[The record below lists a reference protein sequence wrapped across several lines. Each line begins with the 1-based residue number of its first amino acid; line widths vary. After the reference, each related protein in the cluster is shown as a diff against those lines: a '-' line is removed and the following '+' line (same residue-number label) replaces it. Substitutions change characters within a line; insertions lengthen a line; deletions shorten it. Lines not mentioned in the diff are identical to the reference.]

1 MTHLVWPFM
10 PQHGVDEVLE
20 WKTDVLRTKAGE
32 QRMALR
38 KTPRQIFSYKHFLTE
53 HQASLAR
60 AMAYGWGHGQ
70 FGVPV
75 WVEMSF
81 VGSVSSG
88 ATSVLV
94 DTTVADYRVGGLV
107 LLWESEEKFVEAT
120 VSSLTST
127 QVNFTATVGSSFASA
142 YICPLRVGKSLN
154 GLAIQRGP
162 NTLAKGDIE
171 FRVEDNADLGASA
184 GFPTLSGIDILTDT
198 VYYLGSHEER
208 IIREVDVMDNETGIV
223 YAPPR
228 YDRTDQT
235 FTLAFNTQGRA
246 SLARIR
252 KWLHL
257 RKGKL
262 KPFWLIS
269 QSNDLTLL
277 TNMLSTDTSIS
288 VRSIKYGLYC
298 STSAIEILRNNGT
311 ATYHLITSGSTVGN
325 IDTLFFSTTAGIAAN
340 VSDIKS
346 ISFMRK
352 VCFDSD
358 RIEISHQENASATI
372 KIPAREVL
380 A

>member
-1 MTHLVWPFM
+1 
-10 PQHGVDEVLE
+10 
-20 WKTDVLRTKAGE
+20 
-32 QRMALR
+32 MALR

>member
-32 QRMALR
+32 QRVALR
-38 KTPRQIFSYKHFLTE
+38 DAPRQIFSYKGLMTE

-75 WVEMSF
+75 WVEVSF
-81 VGSVSSG
+81 IGAVSAA

-94 DTTVADYRVGGLV
+94 DTTIADYRVGGLA
-107 LLWESEEKFVEAT
+107 LLWESEEKFVEVT
-120 VSSLTST
+120 VTSLTST
-127 QVNFTATVGSSFASA
+127 QINFTATGVTFTSA
-142 YICPLRVGKSLN
+142 YACPLRVGKSLN
-154 GLAIQRGP
+154 GLTLRRGP
-162 NTLAKGDIE
+162 NSLVKSDVE
-171 FRVEDNADLGASA
+171 FRVEDNVDLGASA
-184 GFPTLSGIDILTDT
+184 GFPTLGGIDVLTDL

-208 IIREVDVMDNETGIV
+208 VIREVEVMDNETGIV
-223 YAPPR
+223 YAPAK
-228 YDRTDQT
+228 YDQTDQA
-235 FTLAFNTQGRA
+235 FTLAFSTQNRI
-246 SLARIR
+246 SLTRLR

-269 QSNDLTLL
+269 QAHDLTLL
-277 TNMLSTDTSIS
+277 TNMLSTDTSIE
-288 VRSIKYGLYC
+288 VRSIKYGVHC
-298 STSAIEILRNNGT
+298 TTSAIEILRKNGV
-311 ATYHLITSGSTVGN
+311 ATYHLVTSGSTVGN
-325 IDTLFFSTTAGIAAN
+325 VDVLSFSVAAGTAAA
-340 VSDIKS
+340 VADIER

-352 VCFDSD
+352 VCLASD

-372 KIPAREVL
+372 KIPVREVL
-380 A
+380 E